1 MEHIPF
7 MKYQHILPSVE
18 VDKGSLRIVQ
28 EKEPSTAGTDNFR
41 DIKWNSFRYII
52 SLFAKNHIYIN
63 LRYIKRNSFHSVKH
77 FLIHSFL
84 HFKEKKI
91 KEK

>member
-18 VDKGSLRIVQ
+18 VDKGSVRIAQ

-41 DIKWNSFRYII
+41 DRNEILSDT
-52 SLFAKNHIYIN
+52 LFLCLQKITFI
-63 LRYIKRNSFHSVKH
+63 
-77 FLIHSFL
+77 LI
-84 HFKEKKI
+84 
-91 KEK
+91 

>member
-41 DIKWNSFRYII
+41 DIK
-52 SLFAKNHIYIN
+52 
-63 LRYIKRNSFHSVKH
+63 
-77 FLIHSFL
+77 
-84 HFKEKKI
+84 
-91 KEK
+91 

>member
-7 MKYQHILPSVE
+7 VKYQHILPSVE
-18 VDKGSLRIVQ
+18 ADKGSLRIVQ

-52 SLFAKNHIYIN
+52 SLFAKNHIYTFI
-63 LRYIKRNSFHSVKH
+63 
-77 FLIHSFL
+77 LI
-84 HFKEKKI
+84 
-91 KEK
+91 